1 MIAGGNATLYVSDL
15 GRSIRFYVEI
25 MGFKLVSRHGDHW
38 AEVDAGEG
46 LVLGLHPGEPK
57 RGSTAVGFTVD
68 VPIEQAVA
76 VLDNR
81 GVKFEGEITRG
92 KGPAIARFVD
102 PDGNPL
108 YLTETTRSSP

>member
-25 MGFKLVSRHGDHW
+25 MGFKLISKHGEHW
-38 AEVDAGEG
+38 AEIDAGEG
-46 LVLGLHPGEPK
+46 LILGLHPGEAK
-57 RGSTAVGFTVD
+57 RGSMAIGFNVD

-81 GVKFEGEITRG
+81 GVQFEGEIKRG
-92 KGPAIARFVD
+92 KGPALAHFVD

-108 YLTETTRSSP
+108 YLTESVRSTP